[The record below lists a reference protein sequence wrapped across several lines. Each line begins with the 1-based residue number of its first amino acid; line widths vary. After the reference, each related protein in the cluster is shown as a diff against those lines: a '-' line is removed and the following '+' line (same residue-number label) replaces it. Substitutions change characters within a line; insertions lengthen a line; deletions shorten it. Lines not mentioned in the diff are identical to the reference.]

1 MSEKQQIIIDL
12 SRLRTKKGVHNRFR
26 EALNFPVY
34 YGMNL
39 DALHDCL
46 MEQRD
51 IDLRVR
57 GLDSMERR
65 FGEWGQTLKRV
76 LEDADGENPY
86 LNITLI

>member
-46 MEQRD
+46 MEQRVSTFACGD
-51 IDLRVR
+51 WTAWSGASASGDR
-57 GLDSMERR
+57 
-65 FGEWGQTLKRV
+65 
-76 LEDADGENPY
+76 P
-86 LNITLI
+86 